1 MRRISKILWMVC
13 WLLLGALAHAAEPVE
28 GAGADRTPL
37 AWDAP
42 QFPNVASRITRE
54 DAARTVL
61 QEHEAIVQAELA
73 LQRAQSDALRAKGR
87 HDGVFRSSL
96 EAMRAE
102 TPVDSGITRGTSRQD
117 LLQLDTSLSRR
128 FDSGTTLSIEMQ
140 NGYTRTVFPLMISGV
155 LQQQIDSGPNYLN
168 ALTLSLQQNLL
179 QGRSKQSAQQTDLA
193 AELQVRIAEGQ
204 LQDTRE
210 EVVQQMMDVWSK
222 VFFAEVQVILQER
235 SAQRTEQQVDVAES
249 QLDAGH
255 IAPFERNR
263 VYQRLAQNREALLVA
278 HQELRSSARAL
289 MLALGR
295 APHDGLVL
303 TQAGEPL
310 RTQAASQ
317 EVEDNPA
324 DASTWFNEALQGEDI
339 EVHTV
344 DVQQLLHEV
353 RAREAEHDAPEG
365 ANDLGLDAQMWCEL
379 AMEFNTEIGVAEAQ
393 LRLAESMLLP
403 AEEQRR
409 AQLDLRAGVT
419 STGLDPDIGQSLK
432 KMASVDA
439 LTIFGGLE
447 FTTRLRN
454 RAAQAELQAAN
465 VDLSSARQQEKHLR
479 ERVCYAVADAYE
491 TVILQKDRADFSQWR
506 MEIAYE
512 GLSAESARFA
522 QGRSTV
528 PLVLDALENV
538 DMSELE
544 HLRVR
549 LDEHSAWWT
558 LQRHVGRVLEAA
570 GIEAP

>member
-1 MRRISKILWMVC
+1 MAWFLC
-13 WLLLGALAHAAEPVE
+13 GGFAQAAPTAQDEHSDRSLPQWVE
-28 GAGADRTPL
+28 
-37 AWDAP
+37 P
-42 QFPNVASRITRE
+42 QFPQVASRITRE
-54 DAARTVL
+54 DAARVAL
-61 QEHEAIVQAELA
+61 EDNEAVAQAELA
-73 LQRAQSDALRAKGR
+73 LRRAQSEALRAQGR
-87 HDGVFRSSL
+87 NDGVFRSSL

-102 TPVDSGITRGTSRQD
+102 TPVDSGITRGTNRQD

-179 QGRSKQSAQQTDLA
+179 QGRSRKNAQQMDLA

-204 LQDTRE
+204 LQETRE
-210 EVVQQMMDVWSK
+210 QVVEQAMNTWSQT
-222 VFFAEVQVILQER
+222 FFAEVQLLLQER
-235 SAQRTEQQVDVAES
+235 SAARTEQQIAAADA

-255 IAPFERNR
+255 IAPFERDQIL
-263 VYQRLAQNREALLVA
+263 QRLAQNREAVLVA

-289 MLALGR
+289 MLVLGR
-295 APHDGLVL
+295 APHKGLVL
-303 TQAGEPL
+303 TDAAEPL
-310 RTQAASQ
+310 QNWRDTDA
-317 EVEDNPA
+317 VERGANSPA
-324 DASTWFNEALQGEDI
+324 LFADVLQGEDI
-339 EVHTV
+339 EIHTV
-344 DVQQLLHEV
+344 DLQQLLHEV
-353 RAREAEHDAPEG
+353 HRAEDAMRATDAPK
-365 ANDLGLDAQMWCEL
+365 DLSPDAQRWCDI
-379 AMEFNTEIGVAEAQ
+379 AMEFNAEIAVAQAQ

-419 STGLDPDIGQSLK
+419 STGLDPDVGRSLK

-439 LTIFGGLE
+439 LTLFGGLE

-454 RAAQAELQAAN
+454 RAARAELQAAN

-479 ERVCYAVADAYE
+479 EQVCYAVADAHE
-491 TVILQKDRADFSQWR
+491 TVELQQHRSELSQWR
-506 MEIAYE
+506 METAYE
-512 GLSAESARFA
+512 GLAAESARFA

-538 DMSELE
+538 DVSELE

-549 LDEHSAWWT
+549 LDAHAAWWT
-558 LQRHVGRVLEAA
+558 LQRHVGRVLHAA
-570 GIEAP
+570 GLEAP